1 MKFVLSRKIMRMRA
15 VNSFGQIS
23 SGRRGRKSLLVRTVI
38 SHFVEI
44 GEVLKIETCSLLILD
59 SVEGVTSFANF
70 FVAAG
75 NGFFVPMLTVN
86 SYKHQFSAYKCH

>member
-1 MKFVLSRKIMRMRA
+1 MKCVLSRKITRMRA

-23 SGRRGRKSLLVRTVI
+23 SGRRGRKSLLVRTII

-70 FVAAG
+70 FCSSWKRFLCS
-75 NGFFVPMLTVN
+75 N
-86 SYKHQFSAYKCH
+86 AYSKLL